1 MELQFLIYWVAIL
14 SNALVARLKCFDT
27 SNKRFPKKSNKKRLL
42 ITGIEP
48 TDIRSKDESLIH
60 LATDTSMQK
69 CDKIF

>member
-1 MELQFLIYWVAIL
+1 MELQCLIYWVAIL
-14 SNALVARLKCFDT
+14 SNALVARLEFFDT

-60 LATDTSMQK
+60 LATDTSMQI
-69 CDKIF
+69 CDKIY

>member
-14 SNALVARLKCFDT
+14 SNALVAWLKCFDT

-48 TDIRSKDESLIH
+48 TDVKSKDESLIH